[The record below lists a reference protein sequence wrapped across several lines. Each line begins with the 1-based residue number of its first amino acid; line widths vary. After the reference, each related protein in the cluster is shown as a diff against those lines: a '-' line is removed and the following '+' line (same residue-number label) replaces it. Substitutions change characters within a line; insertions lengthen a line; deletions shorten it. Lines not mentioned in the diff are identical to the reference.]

1 MNNQLQNLSFK
12 KILFL
17 LFFSIG
23 FPALAQFK
31 NAIDYKSFFQRQDLV
46 YDSLSNKWEDGA
58 FLGNGLLG
66 VMVYKEDENAIRF
79 DLGRIDVVDHREG
92 INPSIGRAR
101 MPIGRFVLRFKAK
114 IQKINLRLDLWN
126 ATLKG
131 NITTDKGVFSFE
143 GFVAATSDVIL
154 FKTNFTGKDPIYQW
168 DWIPEKSISPFLTLG
183 RDSAAKYPANP
194 VHSSS
199 TQNTINYHVQPLLAG
214 GSYTTAWKKLGT
226 TTNQTLFITIANTY
240 PQNTSKQIAQTTLTP
255 LKLESVAAL
264 TASHRNYWHQFYQ
277 KSFISIPD
285 GRLES
290 FWWIQQYKMASA
302 TRIGAYPIDLMGPWY
317 KTSPWPKYWWNL
329 NIQLTYYPFFSSN
342 HVDLAKP
349 LLVMLKDNLAN
360 LSKNAPAPYQ
370 HNSAAIGRSGPY
382 AMTGGVKV
390 LKGNDSIGNS
400 AASLE
405 LGNLTWL
412 LHVAYQSYEYTMDK
426 ENLRLLYPILKRSI
440 NYYINVMEKGSDGKY
455 HLPYTYSP
463 EYPKGITRD
472 ANYDLAV
479 LKWGAKT
486 LLYMNKKL
494 QLKDTLA
501 SKWRDIVA
509 NLTPYPEDELGYRIG
524 RDANFSISHR
534 HYSHLLQVYPI
545 YDVNWDQLEN
555 RAIIKRS
562 LDQWEKNSAS
572 WRGYSYTGSGS
583 IYAMMG
589 NGNKTHQLL
598 NEMMKGRFSIKPNTM
613 YTEAGPVIE
622 TPLSAVTTMNEML
635 LQSWNGVVRVFPAVP
650 DEWKAVSFHKL
661 LAKGAFEVSAV
672 RSNGKTQF
680 IKIKSLAGEQLLVK
694 TDFSATIKTAGSRNF
709 KVTSKENGVVMVDLK
724 KGEEVILYTG
734 VKPISFIMNASKEND
749 RNTNYWG
756 LHAQK

>member
-1 MNNQLQNLSFK
+1 MKNQFPYYLFK
-12 KILFL
+12 KALFFL
-17 LFFSIG
+17 LVANCIQAFGQTKNEIDYKLFFS
-23 FPALAQFK
+23 K
-31 NAIDYKSFFQRQDLV
+31 QDLV
-46 YDSLSNKWEDGA
+46 YDSLSTKWEEGA

-79 DLGRIDVVDHREG
+79 DLGRTDVVDHREG

-101 MPIGRFVLRFKAK
+101 MPIGKFVLRFKSK

-126 ATLKG
+126 AELKG
-131 NITTDKGVFSFE
+131 TITTANGVVQFS
-143 GFVAATSDVIL
+143 GLVAATTDVII
-154 FKTNFTGKDPIYQW
+154 FKTNSSSKNLIYQW
-168 DWIPEKSISPFLTLG
+168 DWAPEKSISPYLTLG
-183 RDSAAKYPANP
+183 KDSAAKYPENP
-194 VHSSS
+194 AYTTSV
-199 TQNTINYHVQPLLAG
+199 QNNINYHVQPLLAG
-214 GSYTTAWKKLGT
+214 GSYTTAWKKIGNSN
-226 TTNQTLFITIANTY
+226 NQTLLITIANTY
-240 PQNTSKQIAQTTLTP
+240 PQNTSKQKAQVILTP
-255 LKLESVAAL
+255 LKLESVATL
-264 TASHRNYWHQFYQ
+264 STSHRNYWHQFYQ

-285 GRLES
+285 SRLQS
-290 FWWIQQYKMASA
+290 FWYIQQYKMASA
-302 TRIGAYPIDLMGPWY
+302 TRVGAYPIDLMGPWY
-317 KTSPWPKYWWNL
+317 KASPWPKYWWNL

-342 HVDLAKP
+342 HIDLAKP
-349 LLVMLKDNLAN
+349 LLIMLRDNLPN
-360 LSKNAPAPYQ
+360 LSKNAPLPYQ
-370 HNSAAIGRSGPY
+370 YNSAAIGRSGPY

-390 LKGNDSIGNS
+390 VKGNDSIGNS

-412 LHVAYQSYEYTMDK
+412 LHVAYQSYEYTMDR
-426 ENLRLLYPILKRSI
+426 ENLKLLYPILKRSI

-472 ANYDLAV
+472 ANYDLSV

-486 LLYMNKKL
+486 LIYINKEL
-494 QLKDTLA
+494 GLKDELLP
-501 SKWRDIVA
+501 KWQDIVN
-509 NLTPYPEDELGYRIG
+509 NLTPYPQDELGYRIG
-524 RDANFSISHR
+524 RDADFSISHR

-545 YDVNWDQLEN
+545 YDVNWDQVEN
-555 RAIIKRS
+555 RAIIKKT
-562 LDQWEKNSAS
+562 LDQWEKNSGS

-650 DEWKAVSFHKL
+650 DDWKGASFDKL

-672 RSNGKTQF
+672 RENGKTQF
-680 IKIKSLAGEQLLVK
+680 IKIKSLAGQPLLVK
-694 TDFSATIKTAGSRNF
+694 TDWSVPIKTTGNRVF
-709 KVTSKENGVVMVDLK
+709 KITQKEDGIVTVDLK

-734 VKPISFIMNASKEND
+734 VKPSSFVINAIATND
-749 RNTNYWG
+749 NNSNYWG
-756 LHAQK
+756 LHSQK